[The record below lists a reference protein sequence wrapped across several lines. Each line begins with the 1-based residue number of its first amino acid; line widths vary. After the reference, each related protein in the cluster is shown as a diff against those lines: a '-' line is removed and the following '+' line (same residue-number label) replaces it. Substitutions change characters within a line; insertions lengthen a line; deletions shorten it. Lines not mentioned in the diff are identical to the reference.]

1 LQRRKGARRS
11 EANRAVRKPEH
22 FSLDGPTRLSEHPS
36 PMKRHQNRGDA
47 MMTVLIVLF
56 AAVVLVAS
64 MLG

>member
-1 LQRRKGARRS
+1 
-11 EANRAVRKPEH
+11 
-22 FSLDGPTRLSEHPS
+22 
-36 PMKRHQNRGDA
+36 MKRHQNRGDS